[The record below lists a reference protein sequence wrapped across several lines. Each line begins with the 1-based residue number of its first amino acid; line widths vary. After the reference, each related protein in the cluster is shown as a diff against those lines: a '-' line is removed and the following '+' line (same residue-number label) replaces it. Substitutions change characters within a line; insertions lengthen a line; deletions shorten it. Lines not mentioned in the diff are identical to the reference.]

1 MLILFGRSVPMP
13 IERIVIVGGGV
24 AAWLSALTL
33 AAKTS
38 CAVILVDTGGIDDSL
53 GLPVAIEASL
63 PSVAELHARLDIDED
78 HMVAHTGSSYGL
90 GRALSNWRA
99 AGAVAFHPYGD
110 VGANLGPVAFHH
122 LMAHRRAD
130 GETVNLANYSVGA
143 LCAQTGRFAPYRG
156 DGRSVLSTM
165 AHGLH
170 LPVDGYRH
178 YLQNAAKQR
187 GVSVIAGDLK
197 DVHFDAEIRIGS
209 VRLSTGQVVE
219 GDFFLDCSGQARFLA
234 SRMPGYAFED
244 WSAWLPHN
252 DMRISVTPSNS
263 PPPLYA
269 HIEAHEDGWQRFLS
283 CQDRV
288 EELVI
293 SRGAGSGVAGCYAF
307 TNGRIVTPWT
317 GNCLAIGG
325 AAAVIEPVASTQL
338 HLVTTALSRLLDLF
352 PHSRESSV
360 EATEY
365 NRQTIEQLENA
376 RDYAILHFAQKDA
389 SALPVPERLAHRLS
403 AYEASGRVALYDEE
417 TFETWDWIAL
427 FEALD
432 ITPRRYDV
440 VANGI
445 AGDAIAAHFERVR
458 SVMLKAVSSL
468 PPQQSYLQSL
478 KAVAA

>member
-1 MLILFGRSVPMP
+1 MP

-24 AAWLSALTL
+24 AAWLSALAL

-38 CAVILVDTGGIDDSL
+38 CAVVLVDTGGIDDSL
-53 GLPVAIEASL
+53 GLPVAIEATL
-63 PSVAELHARLDIDED
+63 PSVAKLHARLDIDED
-78 HMVAHTGSSYGL
+78 QLAAHTGSSYGL
-90 GRALSNWRA
+90 GRALSNWGA
-99 AGAVAFHPYGD
+99 SGAVAFHPHGE

-122 LMAHRRAD
+122 LMARVRAE
-130 GETVNLANYSVGA
+130 GGTVNLANYSVAA
-143 LCAQTGRFAPYRG
+143 LAAQTGRFAPYRG

-170 LPVDGYRH
+170 LHVDGYRD
-178 YLQNAAKQR
+178 YLQNAAMQR
-187 GVSVIAGDLK
+187 GVSVIEGVPEE
-197 DVHFDAEIRIGS
+197 VHFKSNDRIDS
-209 VRLSTGQVVE
+209 VRLSTGHIVE
-219 GDFFLDCSGQARFLA
+219 GDFFLDCSGPARLLA
-234 SRMPGYAFED
+234 SKMPGFAFED

-252 DMRISVTPSNS
+252 DMQVSVTPSTS

-269 HIEAHEDGWQRFLS
+269 HIETHDDGWQRFLS
-283 CQDRV
+283 CQDWV
-288 EELVI
+288 EELVF
-293 SRGAGSGVAGCYAF
+293 SRNAGTGAAGTYAF
-307 TNGRIVTPWT
+307 TNGRIALPWT
-317 GNCLAIGG
+317 GNCVAIGG

-338 HLVTTALSRLLDLF
+338 HLVATALSRLLDLF

-365 NRQTIEQLENA
+365 NRQTVEQLENA
-376 RDYAILHFAQKDA
+376 RDYAILHFVRTYR
-389 SALPVPERLAHRLS
+389 SALPLPERLTHRLS

-445 AGDAIAAHFERVR
+445 AGEAIAAHFERVR
-458 SVMLKAVSSL
+458 AVMLKAVSSL
-468 PPQQSYLQSL
+468 PPQLSYLQSQ